1 MRFELELPLDST
13 FLSGVIY
20 EGILYVL
27 NYVSGFSF
35 NLNKAELPDDFLCR
49 AYDNMNNE
57 RIEDISI
64 VLTRNDRIDKFLK
77 SLQIGESP
85 FKKTYRELLKLLK
98 RQCKNISI
106 KRDKI
111 TVRAEIRKNNMFL
124 DIPERS
130 KLAAP
135 QLFKVDRYTGF
146 STLEMKTTSEQ
157 LGLRVSPEIILIG
170 LLGIYSSHITTVR
183 AQYGK
188 QGLKGHTYHYFLFL
202 SPDET
207 ASILA
212 SGDRTKLINIYSVKE
227 SLREL
232 LSETLRGSVVSE
244 VMILEAMLSTKIR
257 SELVSTNLDKVDF
270 NVFKISPEGRTYK
283 IYETVPISVYRDPMF
298 YNILSKRG
306 IRADKLCKKL
316 YKALSPNGVIM
327 ETLRSFNTKNKY
339 SEADVILRGVLSLY
353 RFVSLADM
361 HGLFEFLRSL
371 EEAYTILKADKRTQ
385 ARAERYASIQK
396 GISHAL

>member
-1 MRFELELPLDST
+1 MRLELELPLDST

-20 EGILYVL
+20 EGILYIL
-27 NYVSGFSF
+27 NYVSGSSF

-49 AYDNMNNE
+49 AYGNMDNE

-64 VLTRNDRIDKFLK
+64 VLTGNDKIDKFLE
-77 SLQIGESP
+77 SLQIEERPS
-85 FKKTYRELLKLLK
+85 KKTYRELLKLLK
-98 RQCKNISI
+98 EQCKNISI
-106 KRDKI
+106 SRDKI
-111 TVRAEIRKNNMFL
+111 LVRAEMRGKNVFL
-124 DIPERS
+124 DAPERS
-130 KLAAP
+130 ELAAP

-157 LGLRVSPEIILIG
+157 LGLRASPEIILIG
-170 LLGIYSSHITTVR
+170 LLGVYSSHIATVR
-183 AQYGK
+183 TPDS
-188 QGLKGHTYHYFLFL
+188 TYHYFLFF

-212 SGDRTKLINIYSVKE
+212 SGDRTKLINVYSVKE

-244 VMILEAMLSTKIR
+244 VMILETMLSTKIK
-257 SELVSTNLDKVDF
+257 SELVSMNLDKVDF
-270 NVFKISPEGRTYK
+270 NVFKVSPEGMTYK
-283 IYETVPISVYRDPMF
+283 IYETVPISVYRYPLF
-298 YNILSKRG
+298 YDILSKRG
-306 IRADKLCKKL
+306 IKADKLCEKL
-316 YKALSPNGVIM
+316 YEVLSPNGVIM
-327 ETLRSFNTKNKY
+327 DALRSFNTKNKY
-339 SEADVILRGVLSLY
+339 SEADVVLRGVLSLY
-353 RFVSLADM
+353 RFVSLADV

-396 GISHAL
+396 GISHVL

>member
-1 MRFELELPLDST
+1 MRLELELPLDST

-20 EGILYVL
+20 EGILYIL
-27 NYVSGFSF
+27 NYVSGSSF

-49 AYDNMNNE
+49 AYGNMDNE

-64 VLTRNDRIDKFLK
+64 VLTGNDKIDKFLE
-77 SLQIGESP
+77 SLQIRERPS
-85 FKKTYRELLKLLK
+85 KKTYRELLKLLK
-98 RQCKNISI
+98 EQCKNISI
-106 KRDKI
+106 SRDKI
-111 TVRAEIRKNNMFL
+111 LVRAEMRGKNVFL
-124 DIPERS
+124 DAPERS
-130 KLAAP
+130 ELAAP

-146 STLEMKTTSEQ
+146 SALEMKTTSEQ
-157 LGLRVSPEIILIG
+157 LGLRASPEIILIG

-183 AQYGK
+183 TPDS
-188 QGLKGHTYHYFLFL
+188 TYHYFLFL

-212 SGDRTKLINIYSVKE
+212 SGDRTKLINVYSVKE

-244 VMILEAMLSTKIR
+244 VMILEAMLSTKIK
-257 SELVSTNLDKVDF
+257 SELVSMNLDKVDF
-270 NVFKISPEGRTYK
+270 NVFKVSPEGMTYK
-283 IYETVPISVYRDPMF
+283 IYETVPISVYRDPLF
-298 YNILSKRG
+298 YDILSKRG
-306 IRADKLCKKL
+306 IKADKLCEKL
-316 YKALSPNGVIM
+316 YEVLSPGDVIM
-327 ETLRSFNTKNKY
+327 DALRSFNTKNKY
-339 SEADVILRGVLSLY
+339 SEADVVLRGVLSLY
-353 RFVSLADM
+353 RFVSLADV

-396 GISHAL
+396 RISHAL